1 MCYTC
6 MCATSCTSAVHSIHF
21 TCCLSTLHVYPCV
34 ALCCVVL
41 CRQRRGLLPL
51 LVLASLVLLVLLI
64 AVARAAASAHGDER
78 GFICFLSKLGVQ
90 IGGGCS
96 RGRPGGAAKA
106 AVAQALGEL
115 VEVTPRVKDI
125 EPNVPSGLRGDA
137 GAGAA
142 AAAGGD
148 AGGGAAAGGGGSAQ
162 GLRRLLGLL

>member
-1 MCYTC
+1 MHAGKVRPTELR
-6 MCATSCTSAVHSIHF
+6 SASRQTMLLPLLFV
-21 TCCLSTLHVYPCV
+21 PAA
-34 ALCCVVL
+34 ALL
-41 CRQRRGLLPL
+41 CRQRRGLLPV
-51 LVLASLVLLVLLI
+51 LVLASLVLLVLFI

-96 RGRPGGAAKA
+96 RGRAPSAASKA

-125 EPNVPSGLRGDA
+125 EPNIPSGAAGSVAAAADA

-142 AAAGGD
+142 AARGG
-148 AGGGAAAGGGGSAQ
+148 
-162 GLRRLLGLL
+162 GLRRRVLALL

>member
-1 MCYTC
+1 
-6 MCATSCTSAVHSIHF
+6 V
-21 TCCLSTLHVYPCV
+21 
-34 ALCCVVL
+34 LCRAVL

-51 LVLASLVLLVLLI
+51 LVLASLVLLILLI
-64 AVARAAASAHGDER
+64 AIARAAASAHGDER

-96 RGRPGGAAKA
+96 RGRSGGAAKT

-125 EPNVPSGLRGDA
+125 EPNEPGGLRTDA

-142 AAAGGD
+142 AVGD
-148 AGGGAAAGGGGSAQ
+148 AGGGAAAGGGGSTQ
-162 GLRRLLGLL
+162 GLRRL